1 MKRERKKGARMGNDW
16 SSESMQ
22 RENSVVIST
31 SKLRSERGE
40 NREKEREKGET
51 EVEKWSEE
59 EEWDKLSRN
68 IRETRVFS
76 PPVSSSRLIAD
87 GEELL
92 PLLQLVG
99 IGSHGNVEK
108 ASHLVLNLDQLSING
123 CEIIIRDSSFSGAR
137 CSPRGKNINGPF
149 DILLDNEMRV
159 MIYVLDKSV
168 HNLFIIYCHV

>member
-1 MKRERKKGARMGNDW
+1 MKEEKIERKRERRGKHRGGK
-16 SSESMQ
+16 
-22 RENSVVIST
+22 V
-31 SKLRSERGE
+31 ERGGGMGQII
-40 NREKEREKGET
+40 EKYQRDSRFLAPCF
-51 EVEKWSEE
+51 VESIDCRW
-59 EEWDKLSRN
+59 R
-68 IRETRVFS
+68 RAT
-76 PPVSSSRLIAD
+76 PP
-87 GEELL
+87 
-92 PLLQLVG
+92 PQLVG

-137 CSPRGKNINGPF
+137 CSPRGKNIDGPF